1 MNRAN
6 ELGAVRCG
14 SAAYRTGPPHIG
26 AVGALFPV
34 ASANMRARR
43 ALSYPTATAWL
54 ACFVVVLHLAADS
67 PALADFKLCNG
78 TSSRIGVAIGYEDK
92 NGWSTEGWWNVPSQ
106 SCETI
111 LRGAPPSRY
120 LYVHAIDYDRGGEWT
135 GTSFMCT
142 SDKSFRIP
150 DTKDC
155 EKRGHRRTGFMEVDT
170 GGQRDW
176 TVQFNDPE

>member
-1 MNRAN
+1 MTSNSRPAQVDRPGLITWRAISFI
-6 ELGAVRCG
+6 GCAVALTINAD
-14 SAAYRTGPPHIG
+14 AA
-26 AVGALFPV
+26 
-34 ASANMRARR
+34 RAD
-43 ALSYPTATAWL
+43 L
-54 ACFVVVLHLAADS
+54 
-67 PALADFKLCNG
+67 KLCNG

-92 NGWSTEGWWNVPSQ
+92 TGWSTEGWWNVPSQ

-120 LYVHAIDYDRGGEWT
+120 LYVHAIDYDRGGEWS
-135 GTSFMCT
+135 GNSFMCT

-170 GGQRDW
+170 GGNRDW
-176 TVQFNDPE
+176 TVRFNDPE